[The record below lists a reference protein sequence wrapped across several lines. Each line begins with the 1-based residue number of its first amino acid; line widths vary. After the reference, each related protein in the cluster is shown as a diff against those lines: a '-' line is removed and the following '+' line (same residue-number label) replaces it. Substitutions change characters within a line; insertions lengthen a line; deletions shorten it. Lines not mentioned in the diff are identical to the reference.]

1 LPQLIYNL
9 THGSALEK
17 KKKKVA
23 HDEKDWT
30 VEPAPRMPLLLLE
43 TRMAILVIS
52 FNYFCKETI
61 IKPKKIDKRGKP
73 FIRKSKDYGAYKLQR
88 SWCRIWYV
96 LLFYPCT
103 MIQTDTFNSLSDF
116 LFFGS
121 LVCN

>member
-1 LPQLIYNL
+1 
-9 THGSALEK
+9 LE

-61 IKPKKIDKRGKP
+61 IKPKK
-73 FIRKSKDYGAYKLQR
+73 
-88 SWCRIWYV
+88 
-96 LLFYPCT
+96 
-103 MIQTDTFNSLSDF
+103 N
-116 LFFGS
+116 
-121 LVCN
+121 